1 MPILCA
7 VKFSQMKNII
17 LFFTTVIFAI
27 FAGTFI
33 WILVIEKNEPQI
45 NILTL
50 ILIVLCLIGSVLSLG
65 FLETDD

>member
-1 MPILCA
+1 
-7 VKFSQMKNII
+7 MKNII